1 MKGSAIGA
9 EHVRYILPKTAL
21 LRKSAQYNAVY
32 RRGKRIRG
40 RNFSLIVLANDQG
53 YNRLGISVHGVKT
66 AVRRNRFKRIVREF
80 FRLNRDF
87 LPEAV
92 DIVFAIRKECSL
104 DSPQAVHDAVVVLL
118 QQHGKRKK

>member
-1 MKGSAIGA
+1 MGEHA
-9 EHVRYILPKTAL
+9 EPMVRYTLPKTAL

-40 RNFSLIVLANDQG
+40 QYFSLIFLDNDQG

-80 FRLNRDF
+80 FRLNREF
-87 LPEAV
+87 MPPAK
-92 DIVFAIRKECSL
+92 DIVIAIRKECVF
-104 DSPQAVHDAVVVLL
+104 DSPQAVCDAVLSL
-118 QQHGKRKK
+118 IEHRKKRKK

>member
-1 MKGSAIGA
+1 MGEGA
-9 EHVRYILPKTAL
+9 DHMQRYTLPKTAL
-21 LRKSAQYNAVY
+21 IRKSAQYDAVY

-40 RNFSLIVLANDQG
+40 QHFSLIFLENDQG
-53 YNRLGISVHGVKT
+53 YNRMGISVHGVKT

-87 LPEAV
+87 LPPAK

-104 DSPQAVHDAVVVLL
+104 DSPQAVYDAVVSL
-118 QQHGKRKK
+118 QGCRNEREK

>member
-1 MKGSAIGA
+1 MQ
-9 EHVRYILPKTAL
+9 RYTLPKTAL
-21 LRKSAQYNAVY
+21 IRKSAQYDAVY

-40 RNFSLIVLANDQG
+40 QHFSLIYLDNDQG
-53 YNRLGISVHGVKT
+53 YNRMGISVHGVKT

-87 LPEAV
+87 LPPAK

-104 DSPQAVHDAVVVLL
+104 DSPQAVYDAVVSL
-118 QQHGKRKK
+118 QGCRNEREK

>member
-1 MKGSAIGA
+1 M
-9 EHVRYILPKTAL
+9 RYTLPKTAL

-40 RNFSLIVLANDQG
+40 RHFSLIVLANEQG
-53 YNRLGISVHGVKT
+53 YSRIGISVHGVKT

-87 LPEAV
+87 LPEAM
-92 DIVFAIRKECSL
+92 DIVFAIRKECTF
-104 DSPQAVHDAVVVLL
+104 DSPQAVHDAVTSLI
-118 QQHGKRKK
+118 QHHEKRKK